1 MDTSNITWDTRPFD
15 DILKDVL
22 SRSQDRH
29 TRYAVEEI
37 REARWKLQE
46 LEEEL
51 RQGYP
56 TGYEVEGFLGSF
68 NRFRK
73 GRSIQD
79 E

>member
-1 MDTSNITWDTRPFD
+1 MDTSNKTWDTRSLD
-15 DILKDVL
+15 DILTDVL